1 MTLNSKDTRNRAPLV
16 MKYNLMRGD
25 AAGTVATER
34 KGEMPEM
41 LNRKK

>member
-1 MTLNSKDTRNRAPLV
+1 MTLNSTDTRNTAPLV

-25 AAGTVATER
+25 ASGTGATER